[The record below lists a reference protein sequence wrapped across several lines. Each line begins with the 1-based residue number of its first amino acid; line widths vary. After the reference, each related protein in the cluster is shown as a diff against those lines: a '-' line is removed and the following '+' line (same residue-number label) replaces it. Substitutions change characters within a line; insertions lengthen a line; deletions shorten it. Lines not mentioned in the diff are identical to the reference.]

1 MTGEC
6 PLSVSH
12 VDLSGLIFVVLA
24 LAWVGY
30 LVPRALRHH
39 DHLQANRP
47 VEEFSSSMRVLERTP
62 ATAPSARPSPAP
74 VVESP
79 VSPQVRRKAA
89 QRRRRVLLGL
99 LVVTAVVVGV
109 AVYGLLPYWSISV
122 PVVFVFA
129 WLVACRA
136 AVRPRAQAAVVP
148 VAEAAP
154 ITTEVAEEIVTDDD
168 TEDSLWDPLP
178 LTLPTYVTKPA
189 ARRTI
194 RTIDLTTPPATAP
207 APETPAVAAAS
218 ASASVAVTEAA
229 AATVESEVRRAV

>member
-1 MTGEC
+1 M
-6 PLSVSH
+6 
-12 VDLSGLIFVVLA
+12 
-24 LAWVGY
+24 
-30 LVPRALRHH
+30 
-39 DHLQANRP
+39 
-47 VEEFSSSMRVLERTP
+47 
-62 ATAPSARPSPAP
+62 
-74 VVESP
+74 
-79 VSPQVRRKAA
+79 SPQVRRKAA

-229 AATVESEVRRAV
+229 AETVESEVRRAV